1 MIFLVYSHETQQKY
15 GISFSSVK
23 TEHAPSTWEVEL
35 KDKWRKKSKSEAWAL
50 LGRQDSHSSL
60 EVLCCIMWRMAWET
74 KTQIHNFSLLQRR
87 AVTFAPLLVKR
98 ALPFLQ
104 GSTITSKELWAD
116 MLLIDARNTSQ
127 SVKSHI
133 YISESNL
140 LPFLHEINS
149 VAIE

>member
-1 MIFLVYSHETQQKY
+1 M
-15 GISFSSVK
+15 
-23 TEHAPSTWEVEL
+23 
-35 KDKWRKKSKSEAWAL
+35 
-50 LGRQDSHSSL
+50 
-60 EVLCCIMWRMAWET
+60 RMMAREM

-87 AVTFAPLLVKR
+87 AATFAPILVKCT
-98 ALPFLQ
+98 LPTVQ

-116 MLLIDARNTSQ
+116 VLLIDSRNTSQ
-127 SVKSHI
+127 SVKSYI

>member
-1 MIFLVYSHETQQKY
+1 
-15 GISFSSVK
+15 
-23 TEHAPSTWEVEL
+23 
-35 KDKWRKKSKSEAWAL
+35 
-50 LGRQDSHSSL
+50 
-60 EVLCCIMWRMAWET
+60 MAWET

-104 GSTITSKELWAD
+104 GSTITSEELWAD